1 MSTSEKDVGYTGGQ
15 AFAES
20 GASACRAKA
29 NIKRLLN
36 TKNKWKEL
44 VVNKKM
50 GLAGLLLVL
59 LWGTISVAQGRPA
72 PPPSRY
78 GYTLKID
85 TKALPTG
92 VTAREVRTGNLAR
105 YFIKNTSDVPLVINE
120 RFQGDRLVS
129 GAKLVSG
136 KVFHYFPNG
145 VPMQGKQHLKGW
157 QAPFGDIEQ
166 TLLSLP
172 KDPAKIYEGRKPG
185 LSKKLPPSEP
195 YQIPANYD
203 GKPYKIKVMIH
214 YHLNPAYDA
223 HNSEK

>member
-1 MSTSEKDVGYTGGQ
+1 VLEPSVIAENVMNQRKSQAMHEKMS
-15 AFAES
+15 
-20 GASACRAKA
+20 
-29 NIKRLLN
+29 I
-36 TKNKWKEL
+36 
-44 VVNKKM
+44 
-50 GLAGLLLVL
+50 AGLLLL
-59 LWGTISVAQGRPA
+59 LLSWGNIGVSRERPA

-78 GYTLKID
+78 TYTMTID
-85 TKALPTG
+85 AKSVPEG
-92 VTAREVRTGNLAR
+92 IIVREVRTGNVPR

-172 KDPAKIYEGRKPG
+172 KDPAKIYEGRQPG
-185 LSKKLPPSEP
+185 LSKKLPPPEP